1 MHNNNKI
8 KRMYYED
15 QFVNDDDVSLNSQ
28 KGKLNNILKKSN
40 DKRFFQVKRV
50 QQGGKRK
57 NISIYGTGPLGWHIR
72 NAVTGEKY
80 NHLVGSK
87 NEDLYFKV
95 SYCTGENG
103 QESQT
108 LFYDTPEQYEK
119 HLFYKV
125 DEYIKEQWLNKCLF
139 LREKISLSSKK

>member
-1 MHNNNKI
+1 
-8 KRMYYED
+8 MYYED
-15 QFVNDDDVSLNSQ
+15 QFMNDDNLSLDSQ
-28 KGKLNNILKKSN
+28 KGKLNKVLKNSN
-40 DKRFFQVKRV
+40 DKRFFQVKRI

-57 NISIYGTGPLGWHIR
+57 NISVYATGPLGWHIR

-80 NHLVGSK
+80 SHLVGSR

-103 QESQT
+103 QESKT

-119 HLFYKV
+119 HLFYEV
-125 DEYIKEQWLNKCLF
+125 DGNIKEQWLIKCLE
-139 LREKISLSSKK
+139 LREKNSNILSSKK